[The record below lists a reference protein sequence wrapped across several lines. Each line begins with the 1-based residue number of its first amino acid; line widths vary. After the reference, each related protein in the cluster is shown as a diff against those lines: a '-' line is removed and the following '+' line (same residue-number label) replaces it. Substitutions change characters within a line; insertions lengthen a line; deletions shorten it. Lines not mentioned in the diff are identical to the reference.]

1 MLPRSITPHYL
12 ATMTIAM
19 IGQKGLPA
27 RSGGIE
33 RHVEVLARGL
43 VSRGHRVIV
52 FGRAWYVGGGRAPA
66 GVEQVITPGIRS
78 KHLDA
83 ITHGVTALWR
93 ARSFKPEIVHL
104 HGTGI
109 ALLTPFAR
117 LLMPKSK
124 VIVTFHCIDRVLAK
138 WNGFAKLAFRVGEW
152 LACQAS
158 HRTIAVSETLAR
170 YCLETYGTQTAY
182 VSHPIPEPESVG
194 DEGALAVHGLQKDR
208 YFLFVGRLIPDKQ
221 AHVLVEAYNR
231 ARKIR
236 PDLFAERPLVLV
248 GGASWTDRY
257 ATWLCNL
264 AARAPGVVMLGEK
277 SGRELTAL
285 QANALAHVFPT
296 ASEGLSLAVV
306 EACQFRRAIIATD
319 IPGNREATGG
329 HMKAVASRDIDGL
342 ADALIELAEQ
352 SSVQRM
358 EMGSRAHAYVARV
371 HHVEDRLDDLVR
383 VYQTTLNGHTELV
396 SRPLIGAAI

>member
-1 MLPRSITPHYL
+1 
-12 ATMTIAM
+12 MTIVM

-33 RHVEVLARGL
+33 RHVEVLAIGL
-43 VSRGHRVIV
+43 ASRGHRVVV
-52 FGRAWYVGGGRAPA
+52 FGRAWYVGGGRAPN
-66 GVEQVITPGIRS
+66 GVEQIITSGIRT

-93 ARSFKPEIVHL
+93 ARSLKPSIVHL

-109 ALLTPFAR
+109 ALLTPLTR

-124 VIVTFHCIDRVLAK
+124 VIVTFHCIDRVLSK
-138 WNGFAKLAFRVGEW
+138 WNAFAKLAFHIGEW
-152 LACQAS
+152 MACQAS
-158 HRTIAVSETLAR
+158 HRTIAVSETLTR
-170 YCLETYGTQTAY
+170 YCLDTYGTQTAY
-182 VSHPIPEPESVG
+182 VSHPIPEPESHG
-194 DEGALAVHGLQKDR
+194 DVGALDAHGLQKDR

-236 PDLFAERPLVLV
+236 PDLMKERPLVLV

-257 ATWLCNL
+257 ATWLCSL
-264 AARAPGVVMLGEK
+264 AARSPGVIMLGEK

-285 QANALAHVFPT
+285 QAQALAHVFPT

-306 EACQFRRAIIATD
+306 EACQHRRAVIATD
-319 IPGNREATGG
+319 IPGNVEATGG
-329 HMKAVASRDIDGL
+329 HMKGVPSRDVNAL
-342 ADALIELAEQ
+342 AEALIELAGQ
-352 SSVQRM
+352 SATQRL

-396 SRPLIGAAI
+396 SRPVLAINV

>member
-1 MLPRSITPHYL
+1 
-12 ATMTIAM
+12 MTIVM

-43 VSRGHRVIV
+43 ASRGHRVVV
-52 FGRAWYVGGGRAPA
+52 FGRAWYVGGSRAPA
-66 GVEQVITPGIRS
+66 GVEQIITSGIRT

-83 ITHGVTALWR
+83 ITHGLTALWR
-93 ARSFKPEIVHL
+93 ARSLKAEIVHL

-109 ALLTPFAR
+109 ALLTPLAR
-117 LLMPKSK
+117 LMMPKSK
-124 VIVTFHCIDRVLAK
+124 VVVTFHCIDRVLAK
-138 WNGFAKLAFRVGEW
+138 WNGFAKLAFRIGEW

-170 YCLETYGTQTAY
+170 YCLDTYGTQTAY
-182 VSHPIPEPESVG
+182 VSHPIPEPESIG
-194 DEGALAVHGLQKDR
+194 DEGALALNGLQKDR

-236 PDLFAERPLVLV
+236 PDLLVDRPLVLV

-257 ATWLCNL
+257 ATWLCGL
-264 AARAPGVVMLGEK
+264 AARAPGVMMLGEK

-306 EACQFRRAIIATD
+306 EACQHRRAIIATD

-329 HMKAVASRDIDGL
+329 HMKAVPSRDVEAL
-342 ADALIELAEQ
+342 ADALIELAGQ
-352 SSVQRM
+352 SAAQRM
-358 EMGSRAHAYVARV
+358 EMGSRAHAYVGRV
-371 HHVEDRLDDLVR
+371 HNVEDRMDDLIR

-396 SRPLIGAAI
+396 SQPLLGASF

>member
-1 MLPRSITPHYL
+1 
-12 ATMTIAM
+12 MTIVM

-33 RHVEVLARGL
+33 RHVEILARGL
-43 VSRGHRVIV
+43 ASRGLRVIV
-52 FGRAWYVGGGRAPA
+52 FGRAWYVGGGRAPQ
-66 GVEQVITPGIRS
+66 GVEQIITSGIRT

-93 ARSFKPEIVHL
+93 ARSFKPSIVHL

-109 ALLTPFAR
+109 ALLTPLAR
-117 LLMPKSK
+117 LLMPKAK

-138 WNGFAKLAFRVGEW
+138 WNAFAKLSFHIGEW

-158 HRTIAVSETLAR
+158 HRTIAVSQDLAR

-182 VSHPIPEPESVG
+182 VSHPIPEPDSDGDVG
-194 DEGALAVHGLQKDR
+194 VLAANGLSKDR

-221 AHVLVEAYNR
+221 AHVLVEAYSL

-236 PDLFAERPLVLV
+236 PDLFDERPLVLV

-257 ATWLCNL
+257 AKWLCGL
-264 AARAPGVVMLGEK
+264 AARAPGVMMLGEK

-285 QANALAHVFPT
+285 QAHALAHVFPT
-296 ASEGLSLAVV
+296 ASEGLSFAVI
-306 EACQFRRAIIATD
+306 EACLHRRAIIATD

-329 HMKAVASRDIDGL
+329 HMKAVPSCDV
-342 ADALIELAEQ
+342 DALAEALIDLAGQ
-352 SSVQRM
+352 SVTQRL
-358 EMGSRAHAYVARV
+358 EMGSRAHDHVARV
-371 HHVEDRLDDLVR
+371 HHVEDRLDDLIR
-383 VYQTTLNGHTELV
+383 VYQTTLNGQTELV
-396 SRPLIGAAI
+396 SQMASL

>member
-1 MLPRSITPHYL
+1 
-12 ATMTIAM
+12 MTIAM

-33 RHVEVLARGL
+33 RHVETLALGL
-43 VSRGHRVIV
+43 ASRGHRVVV
-52 FGRAWYVGGGRAPA
+52 FGRAWYVGGAVAPS
-66 GVEQVITPGIRS
+66 GVEQIITKGIRT

-83 ITHGVTALWR
+83 ITHGLTALWR
-93 ARSFKPEIVHL
+93 ARSIKPSIVHL

-109 ALLTPFAR
+109 ALLTPVAR
-117 LLMPKSK
+117 LLLPKSK
-124 VIVTFHCIDRVLAK
+124 VVVTFHCIDRVLAK
-138 WNGFAKLAFRVGEW
+138 WNGFAKLAFRIGEW
-152 LACQAS
+152 MACQAS

-182 VSHPIPEPESVG
+182 VSHPIPEPEAVS
-194 DEGALAVHGLQKDR
+194 DTGALVANSLQKDR

-221 AHVLVEAYNR
+221 AHVLVEAYAR
-231 ARKIR
+231 ARKMR
-236 PDLFAERPLVLV
+236 PDLMADRPLVLV

-257 ATWLCNL
+257 AKWLCGL
-264 AARAPGVVMLGEK
+264 AARTPGVVMLGEK

-285 QANALAHVFPT
+285 QAQALAHVFPT
-296 ASEGLSLAVV
+296 ASEGLSLAVI

-329 HMKAVASRDIDGL
+329 HMKSVPSRDVN
-342 ADALIELAEQ
+342 ALAEAMIEMAGQ
-352 SSVQRM
+352 SITRRL

-371 HHVEDRLDDLVR
+371 HHVEDRLDDMVR
-383 VYQTTLNGHTELV
+383 VYQTTLNGQTELV
-396 SRPLIGAAI
+396 SQPVLAMQS

>member
-1 MLPRSITPHYL
+1 
-12 ATMTIAM
+12 MTIAM

-33 RHVEVLARGL
+33 RHVEILAQGL
-43 VSRGHRVIV
+43 VNRGHRVVV
-52 FGRAWYVGGGRAPA
+52 FGRAWYVGGRRAPA
-66 GVEQVITPGIRS
+66 GIEQVLTPGIRT

-83 ITHGVTALWR
+83 ITHGLTALWR
-93 ARSFKPEIVHL
+93 ARSIQPEIVHL

-109 ALLTPFAR
+109 ALLTPLAR
-117 LLMPKSK
+117 LLLPKSK

-138 WNGFAKLAFRVGEW
+138 WNRFAKFAFRIGEW

-182 VSHPIPEPESVG
+182 VSHPIPMVESTG
-194 DEGALAVHGLQKDR
+194 DVESLAAHGLQKDR

-221 AHVLVEAYNR
+221 AHVLVEAYQA
-231 ARKIR
+231 ARKAR
-236 PDLFAERPLVLV
+236 PDLFHDRPLVLV

-257 ATWLCNL
+257 ATWLCGL
-264 AARAPGVVMLGEK
+264 AARTPGVHMLGEK

-285 QANALAHVFPT
+285 QAHALAHVFPT

-306 EACQFRRAIIATD
+306 EACQHRRAIIATD

-329 HMKAVASRDIDGL
+329 HMRAVPSRDVAAL
-342 ADALIELAEQ
+342 AEALIDLAGQ
-352 SSVQRM
+352 SSAQRM
-358 EMGSRAHAYVARV
+358 EMGSRAHAYVATV
-371 HHVEDRLDDLVR
+371 HHVDDRLDDLVR
-383 VYQTTLNGHTELV
+383 VYQMTLNGHQELV
-396 SRPLIGAAI
+396 TQFA